1 MGKFEGNKL
10 KSATFSL
17 NFGCQVEPLF
27 KPLHTSGFQNYVCG
41 IGRKQD
47 FENIAKT
54 SKAGRG
60 EPCKI

>member
-54 SKAGRG
+54 SKT
-60 EPCKI
+60 